1 MRSLGCG
8 FATGTIAIAIAAA
21 SSGCSDGGA
30 ASGAP
35 TATAQP
41 APTPTHAPTAAAPV
55 VTGWQASLQQSTV
68 SLYKEHSFCTGTW
81 VSAHAVLTAAHCV
94 EEMDPTTFYV
104 VPGPDAT
111 NPAVKLKTGGF
122 YIHPSYLAA
131 RRQNSAVALAPQ
143 MAADLAVVSVPNGK
157 PEDARLVILD
167 FEHSVRK
174 QASYRVAGF
183 GHTGRKDGVAQ
194 GAGVLR
200 NGTLTALYKFA
211 NKDAGAKAAGTA
223 NAAGGANAAS
233 AANAGNAA
241 GGATGHY
248 WVLDG
253 AGTVEV
259 CQGDSG
265 GPAFWV
271 SGNDVMQFGVTSYI
285 MPGTASDVA
294 DIQRLGDKADR
305 GELWS
310 PEELTLYG
318 KFLANV
324 KDVQERGCSRL
335 VAVASVGE
343 MRDWIKARSDE
354 IEHDA
359 GAR

>member
-8 FATGTIAIAIAAA
+8 FATGTIAIAIAAL

-30 ASGAP
+30 AGGAP

-41 APTPTHAPTAAAPV
+41 APTPTHAPTAAAP
-55 VTGWQASLQQSTV
+55 TASGWEARLQKSTV
-68 SLYKEHSFCTGTW
+68 SLWKDHSFCTGTW

-94 EEMDPTTFYV
+94 EEMDPTTFWV

-111 NPAVKLKTGGF
+111 NPTKKLKTGGF

-131 RRQNSAVALAPQ
+131 RRQNSAVAIAPQ
-143 MAADLAVVSVPNGK
+143 MAADFAVVSVPNGK
-157 PEDARLVILD
+157 PEDARIVILD

-183 GHTGRKDGVAQ
+183 GHTGKKDGVAQ
-194 GAGVLR
+194 GAGILR
-200 NGTLTALYKFA
+200 NGQLTALYKLA
-211 NKDAGAKAAGTA
+211 NKDVAPKPAAGAPAV
-223 NAAGGANAAS
+223 
-233 AANAGNAA
+233 
-241 GGATGHY
+241 TGHY

-253 AGTVEV
+253 GGTVEV

-271 SGNDVMQFGVTSYI
+271 SGNDVMQFGVNSYI

-305 GELWS
+305 GEMWS

-318 KFLANV
+318 KFLGNV

-359 GAR
+359 GAK

>member
-8 FATGTIAIAIAAA
+8 FATGMIAIAAVVT
-21 SSGCSDGGA
+21 GCSDGGA
-30 ASGAP
+30 AAGGP
-35 TATAQP
+35 TASAQP
-41 APTPTHAPTAAAPV
+41 TPAPTHAPTAAAPTV
-55 VTGWQASLQQSTV
+55 SGWEASLHRVTV

-94 EEMDPTTFYV
+94 EEMDPTTFFV
-104 VPGPDAT
+104 APGPDAT
-111 NPAVKLKTGGF
+111 NPKVKLKTGGF

-143 MAADLAVVSVPNGK
+143 MAADFAVVSVPGGK
-157 PEDARLVILD
+157 PEDARLAILD

-183 GHTGRKDGVAQ
+183 GHTGRKDGVSV
-194 GAGVLR
+194 GRGVLR
-200 NGTLTALYKFA
+200 NGTLSALYKLA
-211 NKDAGAKAAGTA
+211 NKDVAPKGEKGV
-223 NAAGGANAAS
+223 
-233 AANAGNAA
+233 
-241 GGATGHY
+241 TGHY

-253 AGTVEV
+253 GGAVEV

-310 PEELTLYG
+310 PEELTVYSR
-318 KFLANV
+318 FLGNV

-335 VAVASVGE
+335 VSVASVGE
-343 MRDWIKARSDE
+343 VRDWIKARSDE

-359 GAR
+359 GAK